1 MIEKLEYTHGG
12 VTFES
17 HLAFP
22 TGPGPHGAI
31 LVAPTWRGQSD
42 FERAKAE
49 RIASELG
56 LAGAAIDVYGKGILG
71 TNAIECGKLN
81 TPLRRDRGLLRG
93 RKLAALDALRA
104 HPRVDASRLG
114 AIGFCFGGLCVLDLA
129 RAGADLRA
137 VISFH
142 GVLDAPEGLE
152 VGPIRA
158 KILALHGHDDPLAT
172 PEQLLAF
179 ETEMTKLGADWEV
192 HTYGATT
199 HAFTN
204 PTANDPARTMYSE
217 RADRRSWIAMRAFL
231 EETGLLTR

>member
-1 MIEKLEYTHGG
+1 MIEKLEHTHGG
-12 VTFES
+12 VTFEA

-22 TGPGPHGAI
+22 PSEGPHGAI
-31 LVAPTWRGQSD
+31 LIAPTWRGQTD

-56 LAGAAIDVYGKGILG
+56 LVGVAIDVYGKGVTG
-71 TNAIECGKLN
+71 TSAMECVKLS
-81 TPLRRDRGLLRG
+81 TPLKRDRGLLRA
-93 RKLAALDALRA
+93 RMLAAFDAVRA
-104 HPRVDASRLG
+104 HPRVDAARLG
-114 AIGFCFGGLCVLDLA
+114 AIGFCFGGQCVLDLA
-129 RAGADLRA
+129 RAGAELRA
-137 VISFH
+137 VITFH
-142 GVLDAPEGLE
+142 GVLDPPEGLE

-192 HTYGATT
+192 HTYGGTT

-204 PTANDPARTMYSE
+204 PAANDPGRTMYSE

-231 EETGLLTR
+231 EEVDLITR